1 MAMNTAGTLTGC
13 GGRQD
18 LILVQ
23 VAKVLMET
31 EIGII
36 NGEVLY
42 SSLFLIDITY
52 FIGFFNVFQCVFI
65 LMNSAQALEVVEID
79 ALMLTV
85 DPNHFLKLKRET
97 LETMYLPLTQFQ
109 FWP

>member
-42 SSLFLIDITY
+42 SSLWGWRKLFYFY
-52 FIGFFNVFQCVFI
+52 FILFYSEKQ
-65 LMNSAQALEVVEID
+65 
-79 ALMLTV
+79 
-85 DPNHFLKLKRET
+85 
-97 LETMYLPLTQFQ
+97 
-109 FWP
+109 

>member
-23 VAKVLMET
+23 VVKVLMET

-36 NGEVLY
+36 IGEVLY
-42 SSLFLIDITY
+42 SSLLHTDLPY
-52 FIGFFNVFQCVFI
+52 FSMFFN
-65 LMNSAQALEVVEID
+65 LYSS
-79 ALMLTV
+79 
-85 DPNHFLKLKRET
+85 
-97 LETMYLPLTQFQ
+97 
-109 FWP
+109 